1 MTPDREALLARQD
14 AAAIE
19 REAAQAERE
28 RRARRRQVTGDL
40 LAFAGVLV
48 VASVF
53 WLAFGLAFHWLFG
66 FYPEVPTPGG
76 A

>member
-1 MTPDREALLARQD
+1 MTPDWEALLARQD

-28 RRARRRQVTGDL
+28 RRARRRQVARDL

-53 WLAFGLAFHWLFG
+53 WLAFHWLFG
-66 FYPEVPTPGG
+66 FYPEMPTPGG